1 MYQRLAASST
11 IAGLWIIC
19 IICDSDHPKCT
30 RIKWIFLDAVYLCV
44 SLLCMKFTM
53 YNRNYCIWYRRLIC
67 HERRNHHLP
76 NTVMWRMRYQIFQ
89 DIKNVSVWSLRGMMQ
104 QRGMYALH
112 SGWAFHNAWPTTCTW
127 SNDVIKSKGHAVVIK
142 SPRGWPSSI
151 SRLCPNFEYFFLF
164 NRLLLPSLV
173 TMSTVSTTWDWFSSV
188 PLAHSAGTTISGWYE
203 GAKNRCVL
211 NYALSTVEA
220 TVKVAASA
228 AHPVVQR
235 FDSKSEFSLFLP
247 SFSL

>member
-67 HERRNHHLP
+67 HERCNHRLP

-89 DIKNVSVWSLRGMMQ
+89 GIKNVSVWSLRGMMQ

-127 SNDVIKSKGHAVVIK
+127 SNDVIKSKGHVVVIK
-142 SPRGWPSSI
+142 SPRGWPFQHFSFMSE
-151 SRLCPNFEYFFLF
+151 FWV
-164 NRLLLPSLV
+164 LLLVQPTTPAFVGNHEHCFHHVGLV
-173 TMSTVSTTWDWFSSV
+173 LFRSPRPLGWDDHLRMV
-188 PLAHSAGTTISGWYE
+188 RGRQEPLRPQLRLVHCRGHRE
-203 GAKNRCVL
+203 GGR
-211 NYALSTVEA
+211 LSRPPCGPAVW
-220 TVKVAASA
+220 
-228 AHPVVQR
+228 Q
-235 FDSKSEFSLFLP
+235 
-247 SFSL
+247 

>member
-1 MYQRLAASST
+1 M
-11 IAGLWIIC
+11 
-19 IICDSDHPKCT
+19 
-30 RIKWIFLDAVYLCV
+30 
-44 SLLCMKFTM
+44 
-53 YNRNYCIWYRRLIC
+53 
-67 HERRNHHLP
+67 
-76 NTVMWRMRYQIFQ
+76 
-89 DIKNVSVWSLRGMMQ
+89 
-104 QRGMYALH
+104 
-112 SGWAFHNAWPTTCTW
+112 
-127 SNDVIKSKGHAVVIK
+127 VIKAQG
-142 SPRGWPSSI
+142 GDLSSI
-151 SRLCPNFEYFFLF
+151 LVNVPSFEYFLLF

-173 TMSTVSTTWDWFSSV
+173 TMSAVSTTWDWFSSV

-247 SFSL
+247 PFL

>member
-1 MYQRLAASST
+1 M
-11 IAGLWIIC
+11 
-19 IICDSDHPKCT
+19 
-30 RIKWIFLDAVYLCV
+30 
-44 SLLCMKFTM
+44 
-53 YNRNYCIWYRRLIC
+53 
-67 HERRNHHLP
+67 
-76 NTVMWRMRYQIFQ
+76 
-89 DIKNVSVWSLRGMMQ
+89 
-104 QRGMYALH
+104 
-112 SGWAFHNAWPTTCTW
+112 
-127 SNDVIKSKGHAVVIK
+127 VIK
-142 SPRGWPSSI
+142 SPRVDLSSI
-151 SRLCPNFEYFFLF
+151 LVYVPNFEYFFLF

-247 SFSL
+247 SFL